1 MSLKGKRE
9 LNARLKALRTVFKPI
24 GKAWGKSAVEESRS
38 RIPVKTG
45 KLKRSVRVT
54 SSTQK
59 KVRVGA
65 FYTAYFVDAGPKT
78 HTITSKRFKA
88 VSFPGREGQTIYARK
103 VHHRGYRARPFRQRA
118 AEEAMRKNPMAA
130 TVIEQWNRAA

>member
-24 GKAWGKSAVEESRS
+24 GKAWGKSAVGEMRS
-38 RIPVKTG
+38 RIPVKEG

-65 FYTAYFVDAGPKT
+65 FYTAYFVDAGPKA
-78 HTITSKRFKA
+78 HLIAPKQSRVLA
-88 VSFPGREGQTIYARK
+88 YPQGGQTLFARK

-118 AEEAMRKNPMAA
+118 AEEALRKNPMAVE
-130 TVIEQWNRAA
+130 VIAAWNAAA

>member
-9 LNARLKALRTVFKPI
+9 LNARLKSIRQVFKPY
-24 GKAWGKSAVEESRS
+24 GKAWGKDAVAESRS

-65 FYTAYFVDAGPKT
+65 FYTAYFVDAGPKA
-78 HTITSKRFKA
+78 HDIRA
-88 VSFPGREGQTIYARK
+88 QGRGRLIFEADGQNIYIRK

-118 AEEAMRKNPMAA
+118 AEEALRKNPMAA
-130 TVIEQWNRAA
+130 ELISQWNKAA